1 MESKVLKTEN
11 HQNFEEETKGARRG
25 TDAYLNESGTIEKF
39 LQDSALQE
47 GELRKEETF
56 NRVKV

>member
-39 LQDSALQE
+39 LQDSA
-47 GELRKEETF
+47 
-56 NRVKV
+56 